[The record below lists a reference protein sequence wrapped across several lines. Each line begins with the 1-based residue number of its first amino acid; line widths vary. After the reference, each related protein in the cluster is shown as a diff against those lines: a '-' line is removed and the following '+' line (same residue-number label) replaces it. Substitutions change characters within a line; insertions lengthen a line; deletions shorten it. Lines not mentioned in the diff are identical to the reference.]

1 MKRIIITTG
10 DADGIGTEVAVKALK
25 KVGAQRKIHFIL
37 IRSDKTP
44 KSHLKILD
52 TAFSRKTFSNLE
64 EAMAYVPLKAKD
76 LCDVVLAGEPQ
87 SWVYS
92 AASACRAD
100 LAQALVTAPMSK
112 KMHNGRPQGHTEILK
127 EVSGADSG
135 FMTFLGQEFN
145 VLTLTGHVPHHL
157 VSQNLLTTNVLKA
170 ATLLN
175 EFKSGIPKLAKRPLA
190 LVGLNPHAGE
200 AGLIGNEEISVLTP
214 ALKTLR
220 EKGIAI
226 EGPLVP
232 DSAFLKS
239 NWKKYSFFICP
250 YHDQALIPFKMIHGQ
265 DMGVHMTLGLPFVRT
280 SVDHGTAKDIFNKNK
295 ANPGSMIDAIKWA
308 IQLA

>member
-1 MKRIIITTG
+1 VKRIIITTG
-10 DADGIGTEVAVKALK
+10 DADGIGTEVAAKALK
-25 KVGAQRKIHFIL
+25 KIGALKKFHFIL
-37 IRSDKTP
+37 IRSANTP
-44 KSHLKILD
+44 KSHLKIID
-52 TAFSRKTFSNLE
+52 STFSRQKFSDLG
-64 EAMAYVPLKAKD
+64 AALAYSPKNAKEIS
-76 LCDVVLAGEPQ
+76 DVELGGEPP
-87 SWVYS
+87 SWVY
-92 AASACRAD
+92 AAAKACKEGQ
-100 LAQALVTAPMSK
+100 AQALATAPMSK

-135 FMTFLGQEFN
+135 FMTFLGSEFN

-157 VSQNLLTTNVLKA
+157 VSQNLLTTKVIAA
-170 ATLLN
+170 ATLLSD
-175 EFKSGIPKLAKRPLA
+175 FKKTLPKLAKKPLA

-200 AGLIGNEEISVLTP
+200 GGLIGNEEISVLAP

-226 EGPLVP
+226 DGPLVP
-232 DSAFLKS
+232 DSAFLRP
-239 NWKKYSFFICP
+239 NHKKYSFFICP

-308 IQLA
+308 MQLA